1 MMRPGQGFGEVGGIY
16 LKEESKGF
24 AGELETA

>member
-1 MMRPGQGFGEVGGIY
+1 MMGPGQGFGEVGGIY